1 MTLSSR
7 RLARVCRGART
18 ALQEAAGATAAAVRG
33 RPEQVQAQ
41 LGHVTLP
48 WRPAVCGYC
57 PRLPRLLGREPG
69 SRPRGGSGLLARAV
83 QQLAQAGRTPAV
95 ATPGCAESTPG
106 TPLSWQR
113 LNQNRSTGW
122 GLGPLGGQWD
132 FPGLSSQS
140 CEAGHQ
146 QRDILGI
153 PPSQGGSG
161 QPPLLSGQTT
171 LHRNLEDFRRG
182 TLQCPRSPDARLWA
196 RAQGQGAHHKVTVA

>member
-1 MTLSSR
+1 M
-7 RLARVCRGART
+7 
-18 ALQEAAGATAAAVRG
+18 
-33 RPEQVQAQ
+33 
-41 LGHVTLP
+41 
-48 WRPAVCGYC
+48 CGYC
-57 PRLPRLLGREPG
+57 PRLPRLLSREPG
-69 SRPRGGSGLLARAV
+69 SRPRGGSGLLARVV
-83 QQLAQAGRTPAV
+83 QQPAQAGRTPAV

-113 LNQNRSTGW
+113 LDQNQSTGW
-122 GLGPLGGQWD
+122 GLVPLGGQWD

-146 QRDILGI
+146 QRDILGV

-182 TLQCPRSPDARLWA
+182 TLQRPRDPQMPGSGPEPRGRVPTTRSLLLSSPGRRPRGR
-196 RAQGQGAHHKVTVA
+196 RAESLSRQSDKAEKD